1 MKVSQF
7 IRLLQAK
14 LVQHGDR
21 EVEIT
26 WEGTSDTIRP
36 DAVYL
41 DKRGVLTIDAEDNS
55 VKRSS
60 AVDPQETWVDAIGE
74 PPK

>member
-1 MKVSQF
+1 MKTSQF
-7 IRLLQAK
+7 IRLLQEK
-14 LVQHGDR
+14 LAQHGDR

-26 WEGTSDTIRP
+26 WEGTSDSIRP

-55 VKRSS
+55 VKQAI
-60 AVDPQETWVDAIGE
+60 AVDPQETWVDVDGDASC
-74 PPK
+74 